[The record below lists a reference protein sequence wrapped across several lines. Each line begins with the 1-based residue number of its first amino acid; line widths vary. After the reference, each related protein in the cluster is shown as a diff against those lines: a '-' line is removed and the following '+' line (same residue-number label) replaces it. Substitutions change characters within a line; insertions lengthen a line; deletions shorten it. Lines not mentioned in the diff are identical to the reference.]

1 MQNAPQLHPV
11 QAWMLGYLSH
21 GELMDLLDDPAD
33 RAMYGRTLTD
43 PCFATELIANVG
55 GWDGVA

>member
-1 MQNAPQLHPV
+1 
-11 QAWMLGYLSH
+11 MLGYLSH